1 MAHRTLRLSISP
13 EDLPDVR
20 RVIDFDGRATLADV
34 HAQIAAA
41 YGLDRE
47 QLHAFFTSGRFWD
60 KQSAFLDPRAEGR
73 GTDRA
78 LLFRLNLA
86 VGKTLAYLL
95 NFAQEQHFLVTV
107 LAITDVP
114 QPLPRPELIESLGDA
129 PEPTAL
135 VQATRETADSAEAS
149 GAEADPPELAELVR
163 LAEAFLDAAE
173 QLDVLDDEPETSPAQ
188 TAPLRRASGE
198 AALALLTAIGGDTKL
213 FFRLDD
219 WLLQRSLSVRL
230 LDLPLQLANA
240 SEHEL
245 AISAARALVF
255 VDREL
260 MQGDLA
266 IVLAKAGRR
275 EEALAQLA
283 LNLEKAEDAALV
295 EAKAGET
302 HRALGDFPAAEAY
315 FRRSLAEAKTNTDK
329 LQALIRIAS
338 SLIDQGR
345 DAEAS
350 ELLKQAQQLEAQQQ
364 KPAKT
369 AEVGRNDPC
378 PCGSGKKYKKC
389 HG

>member
-34 HAQIAAA
+34 HTQIAAA
-41 YGLDRE
+41 YGLDAT

-60 KQSAFLDPRAEGR
+60 KQSAYLDSRAEGR
-73 GTDRA
+73 STDRA
-78 LLFRLNLA
+78 LLFRLNLSA
-86 VGKTLAYLL
+86 GKSLAYLL
-95 NFAQEQHFLVTV
+95 DFTHEQHFLVSV
-107 LAITDVP
+107 LAITDVA
-114 QPLPRPELIESLGDA
+114 QPLSAPTLIESVGDA
-129 PEPTAL
+129 PERKAL
-135 VQATRETADSAEAS
+135 VQVSSDGVEAD
-149 GAEADPPELAELVR
+149 GAEADPPELADLVR
-163 LAEAFLDAAE
+163 LAEAFLDAVE
-173 QLDVLDDEPETSPAQ
+173 QLDAFDDEPETSSAQ

-198 AALALLTAIGGDTKL
+198 AALALLTAVGGDAKS

-240 SEHEL
+240 GEHEL
-245 AISAARALVF
+245 AIRAARALTF

-260 MQGDLA
+260 VEGDLA
-266 IVLAKAGRR
+266 IVLARAGRR

-283 LNLEKAEDAALV
+283 SNLERAEDAALV

-315 FRRSLAEAKTNTDK
+315 FRRSLAEAKTNTDR

-350 ELLKQAQQLEAQQQ
+350 ELLKQAQQLETQSQ

-369 AEVGRNDPC
+369 PEVGRNDPC